1 MHHSN
6 ATLTPRRNGREQ
18 QAKEWSDATRQL
30 KKAYNEILWDD
41 AEKLYRDNETEA
53 GEKLYPQDGNSL
65 ALLYGL
71 TQSEEQGAALSKA
84 LVRNWN
90 DIGPVT
96 PELPD
101 TISAFISSVEVIA
114 HYAAGQAQT
123 SLDLM
128 RRTWGYMLDSPL
140 MTGTTLV
147 EGMSANGSLAYRS
160 MRSYNYDSAY
170 TSLSHSWSTGPT
182 QALSFKAV
190 GLEIVGWKKWTFRPQ
205 PGDLASLRTGYS
217 SPMGPYEAV
226 VNVESHEGAQ
236 GRSLEATITTPK
248 GTEGTI
254 VLPFRCNSVT
264 VDGLPYS
271 EGRPVS
277 GGGEKKIVG
286 LGCD

>member
-1 MHHSN
+1 MQH
-6 ATLTPRRNGREQ
+6 RNDREE
-18 QAKEWSDATRQL
+18 QAKEWSDASTQL
-30 KKAYNEILWDD
+30 KMAYNEILWDD
-41 AEKLYRDNETEA
+41 VAKLYRDNETEA
-53 GEKLYPQDGNSL
+53 GAKLYPQDGNSL

-71 TQSEEQGAALSKA
+71 TQSEEQGVALSKA

-128 RRTWGYMLDSPL
+128 RRTWGYMLESPL
-140 MTGTTLV
+140 MSGTTLV

-190 GLEIVGWKKWTFRPQ
+190 GLEIIGWKKWAFRPQ
-205 PGDLASLRTGYS
+205 PGDLASLRTGYA
-217 SPMGPYEAV
+217 SPIGRYEAV
-226 VNVESHEGAQ
+226 VSVASHKDAQ
-236 GRSLEATITTPK
+236 GRSLDATITTPQ

-254 VLPFRCNSVT
+254 VLPFPCKSVT

-271 EGRPVS
+271 DRKPVA
-277 GGGEKKIVG
+277 GGAEMKIVG
-286 LGCD
+286 RECDEP

>member
-1 MHHSN
+1 MFH
-6 ATLTPRRNGREQ
+6 RNGREK
-18 QAKEWSDATRQL
+18 QAKEWSDASARI
-30 KKAYNEILWDD
+30 KKAFNDILWDD
-41 AEKLYRDNETEA
+41 SEKLYRDNETEA
-53 GEKLYPQDGNSL
+53 GAKLYPQDGNSL

-71 TQSEEQGAALSKA
+71 TQSKEQGIALSKA

-101 TISAFISSVEVIA
+101 TISTFISSVEVLA

-140 MTGTTLV
+140 MTGTTLI

-190 GLEIVGWKKWTFRPQ
+190 GLEIVGWKQWSFRPQ
-205 PGDLASLRTGYS
+205 PGDLTNLRTGYS
-217 SPMGPYEAV
+217 SPMGQYEAV
-226 VNVESHEGAQ
+226 VKVESHKGIM
-236 GRSLEATITTPK
+236 GCSLEAEITTPS
-248 GTEGTI
+248 GTRGTI
-254 VLPFRCNSVT
+254 DLPFRCKSVT
-264 VDGLPYS
+264 VNGRPYP
-271 EGRPVS
+271 ERDPVS
-277 GGGEKKIVG
+277 GGELQKIVARE
-286 LGCD
+286 CDLP